1 MGFFFF
7 FFLREP
13 FFPFFLLLLLPL
25 AAPLFADAGLADDRL
40 RDEDAEADRPP
51 AAAAAGCGDA
61 DASRLLLLLR
71 AEEAPERDVPA
82 LPSVSD
88 MTRTEGGGARGNESA
103 NGADACAVGVQCKTV
118 REPHDEDLRILPLSL
133 PLLILSAVT
142 DLDGLLRRGW
152 AEGRGSL
159 TTVKGATAGSELVD
173 ERRESSKALRVIN
186 GWR

>member
-40 RDEDAEADRPP
+40 RDEEDAEADRPP

-88 MTRTEGGGARGNESA
+88 MTRTEGRGAGGSA
-103 NGADACAVGVQCKTV
+103 KVERSAPVQLAVQN
-118 REPHDEDLRILPLSL
+118 RE
-133 PLLILSAVT
+133 
-142 DLDGLLRRGW
+142 
-152 AEGRGSL
+152 
-159 TTVKGATAGSELVD
+159 
-173 ERRESSKALRVIN
+173 
-186 GWR
+186 

>member
-7 FFLREP
+7 FFFREP

-40 RDEDAEADRPP
+40 RDEEDAEADRPP

-88 MTRTEGGGARGNESA
+88 MTRAEGGGARRDQPKWSGRLCSWSA
-103 NGADACAVGVQCKTV
+103 VQKQCM
-118 REPHDEDLRILPLSL
+118 RPHDEDLRILPLSQ
-133 PLLILSAVT
+133 LLHLICRL
-142 DLDGLLRRGW
+142 
-152 AEGRGSL
+152 
-159 TTVKGATAGSELVD
+159 
-173 ERRESSKALRVIN
+173 
-186 GWR
+186 